1 MVRRVGGLMVAG
13 LVLAGAASAQPTLTV
28 SPTEVPSGTAVTVTI
43 SGPPG
48 LYWALAGSPRDAGL
62 VYGGVA
68 LPLGPDAQVLA
79 TGVFTGV
86 PVTLALTPPIG
97 SANELYHLL
106 AVQSA
111 NASYVPPVPSTP
123 VALRR
128 RGFYTNTPTFTAG
141 LSAGGARIQ
150 QVGTPAIATDAATKG
165 YVDASAVLLGSGPA
179 QPVASPNPVVQVEQR
194 GSGPLLSLRTNS
206 SAVPGGGGALINR
219 EQFRVLSDGGFVA
232 SGQLSVGTIPAS
244 GPGQRLMYYP
254 SKAAFRAGGVFGN
267 QWDDASIGSY
277 SWAGGY
283 STRATGYGAFAF
295 GDQVTVSGTLA
306 AALGAANV
314 VAGTAAFAAGADHVA
329 AGFGGVALG
338 YGNTASGQGSAAIG
352 FRVASCGDYGIAIGH
367 RASTASAPTLQNPCN
382 GTARTGAVVFADFSS
397 PSDHFG
403 AVTNNEFAARAAGGF
418 RFRSNGATTT
428 GCNLP
433 AGSGVWS
440 CSSDR
445 NLKTGFTPVDG
456 EEVLAKLA
464 TMPIERWS
472 YVSEPGVVHLGPT
485 AQDFRAAF
493 GLGVDDTTIGHLDEA
508 GVSLRAIQALE
519 ARTRALADQQAR
531 TLEENARL
539 AAENERLQRRLSD
552 VLDRLETIERA
563 SRRDR
568 R

>member
-1 MVRRVGGLMVAG
+1 MRERMAG
-13 LVLAGAASAQPTLTV
+13 LVSVGVLMAVLACAAESAAQPVMTV
-28 SPTEVPSGTAVTVTI
+28 TPTEVPSGTAVTVTI
-43 SGPPG
+43 SGTVG
-48 LYWALAGSPRDAGL
+48 LYWALAGSTRDAGL

-68 LPLGPDAQVLA
+68 LPLGADAQILA
-79 TGVFTGV
+79 TGVMPGTGSI
-86 PVTLALTPPIG
+86 TLSLTPPIG

-128 RGFYTNTPTFTAG
+128 RGFYTNTPTFPAG
-141 LSAGGARIQ
+141 LAAGGARVQ
-150 QVGTPAIATDAATKG
+150 QVGTPVTTTDAATKG

-232 SGQLSVGTIPAS
+232 SGQLNVGTIPAS

-254 SKAAFRAGGVFGN
+254 SKAAFRVGGVSAT
-267 QWDDASIGSY
+267 QWDETNIGYY

-283 STRATGYGAFAF
+283 DTRASAYGSFAF
-295 GDQVTVSGTLA
+295 GDLVTVTGTDA
-306 AALGAANV
+306 AGFGASHTV
-314 VAGTAAFAAGADHVA
+314 SGTAAFAAGALNTVS
-329 AGFGGVALG
+329 GFTAIGMG
-338 YGNTASGQGSAAIG
+338 YSNVASGLGSVAIG
-352 FRVASCGDYGIAIGH
+352 YRVASCSDYGVAIGH
-367 RASTASAPTLQNPCN
+367 RASTASSPASGTPCG
-382 GTARTGAVVFADFSS
+382 GTARTGAMVFADASTTN
-397 PSDHFG
+397 HFG
-403 AVTNNEFAARAAGGF
+403 ADANNEFAVRAAGGF
-418 RFRSNGATTT
+418 RFRTNNTVTT

-445 NLKTGFTPVDG
+445 SLKTGFTPVDG

-519 ARTRALADQQAR
+519 ARTRALAD
-531 TLEENARL
+531 ENGQLR
-539 AAENERLQRRLSD
+539 ERN
-552 VLDRLETIERA
+552 DRLERLLAEVLRRLDTVEQARER
-563 SRRDR
+563 R
-568 R
+568 